1 MPHQIHQRKF
11 GRKSDLRRSLLR
23 NLTLSVLRYERVK
36 TTEAKA
42 KEIRG
47 YVDRMINLGKDG
59 SLESRRRATAWLP
72 ETVIVDK
79 VFSDLANRYT
89 DRSSGFLRMTRLPRR
104 VGDQAPLML
113 LELMPGVDETAAA
126 AAAEEKPRRRRLSL
140 PRRGGGEKA
149 EESGKAATATKS
161 VASATKSRSAPK
173 KASTATPRKTTARAS
188 SRSGKSSSKED

>member
-59 SLESRRRATAWLP
+59 SLEARRRATAWLP

-113 LELMPGVDETAAA
+113 LELMPGVDEAKAAT
-126 AAAEEKPRRRRLSL
+126 AAEEKPRRRRLSL

-149 EESGKAATATKS
+149 EDSGKAATATKS
-161 VASATKSRSAPK
+161 VASATKSKSVPK

-188 SRSGKSSSKED
+188 SRSGESSSKED